1 MLASCASTPSEP
13 VSYDPA
19 TQARIRVFHAGRSY
33 ITLGHVCEPGKK
45 ESIHA
50 AAGGYSFMVPNKVIG
65 IPRTDDMRSFSY
77 HEYVIPAGQ
86 TVTVEHYWS
95 DPTSYGPGRSCGP
108 YYYAF
113 EPLAGTDYDTSILFK
128 GGFCMGIEV
137 RRLVPTDDGKIITY
151 PARPVPNGLFSRCP
165 RR

>member
-65 IPRTDDMRSFSY
+65 IPRTDDRLPRSSPS
-77 HEYVIPAGQ
+77 VPSRPS
-86 TVTVEHYWS
+86 TL
-95 DPTSYGPGRSCGP
+95 
-108 YYYAF
+108 
-113 EPLAGTDYDTSILFK
+113 LA
-128 GGFCMGIEV
+128 
-137 RRLVPTDDGKIITY
+137 
-151 PARPVPNGLFSRCP
+151 A
-165 RR
+165 